1 MARQTQLLEM
11 MAENM
16 DRRPG
21 RQQDDYQRKLE
32 GFLKVRLP
40 TFDGSDN
47 DPMVAEDWLREI
59 EKKLDLMTCTDEEC
73 VGIAAYQLTGA
84 ARAWWDTYCD
94 AHEDPAAIRWDEFTK
109 EFREY
114 HVPRGAMEAK
124 AEEFRNI
131 SQDRERVQEYATRFT
146 RMMRYAP
153 PECVNSEEQK
163 MYYFR
168 KGLSTRIKLA
178 LLGNSSHTLR
188 EMINK
193 LIEIERD
200 RIEADAHKVRK
211 EQKRRG
217 EGSSRGAPRKRRE
230 ENPRPPRPRYVCG
243 LYITVQ

>member
-1 MARQTQLLEM
+1 
-11 MAENM
+11 
-16 DRRPG
+16 
-21 RQQDDYQRKLE
+21 
-32 GFLKVRLP
+32 
-40 TFDGSDN
+40 
-47 DPMVAEDWLREI
+47 
-59 EKKLDLMTCTDEEC
+59 
-73 VGIAAYQLTGA
+73 VGIAAHQLTGA

-94 AHEDPAAIRWDEFTK
+94 AHENPAAIGWDEFTE

-153 PECVNSEEQK
+153 PECVNSEDQK

-178 LLGNSSHTLR
+178 LSGNSSRTLR

-193 LIEIERD
+193 VIEIERD
-200 RIEADAHKVRK
+200 RMEADAHKVRK

-217 EGSSRGAPRKRRE
+217 EGSSRGPPRKRRE
-230 ENPRPPRPRYVCG
+230 ETPRPPRPCYGHGGTPGSSRGGGTYPATYHRPARDQSAPGPGNWKAATPTPTGGTPVTCFACG
-243 LYITVQ
+243 QPGHKSFECPQKKKTDTPTGGSAR